1 MNEQEFQRMKN
12 VMEFIVEQ
20 QAAFVAQQAAFG
32 ERFARVEAAVTTV
45 VESQSVLVNSLRDL
59 TAVVTSLRTAT
70 GAP

>member
-20 QAAFVAQQAAFG
+20 QAAFV

-59 TAVVTSLRTAT
+59 R
-70 GAP
+70 